1 MACSLEFYEFLCEQ
15 EDPKPISECGFC
27 GHSLA
32 IEKEEDMFNVDE
44 SVENS
49 GYGNSALDLIH
60 RHSKFSNIEELD
72 AENETESD
80 NGLEVPEAKQ

>member
-1 MACSLEFYEFLCEQ
+1 
-15 EDPKPISECGFC
+15 
-27 GHSLA
+27 
-32 IEKEEDMFNVDE
+32 MFNVDE